1 MASIYLKKS
10 KWRRFAPVILRQK
23 SLNQKQVDFLTNFL
37 TNNKTYGG
45 SSAACFEPHLGFV
58 FYRDNDIQ
66 CVVNVCLDCNYLE
79 SSVDIPAGEY
89 HKMYE
94 GTEYEYGAIGFS
106 EQGKQTSL
114 NYLSN

>member
-45 SSAACFEPHLGFV
+45 SPAACFEPHLGFV

>member
-1 MASIYLKKS
+1 
-10 KWRRFAPVILRQK
+10 
-23 SLNQKQVDFLTNFL
+23 
-37 TNNKTYGG
+37 
-45 SSAACFEPHLGFV
+45 
-58 FYRDNDIQ
+58 
-66 CVVNVCLDCNYLE
+66 VNVCLDCNYLE